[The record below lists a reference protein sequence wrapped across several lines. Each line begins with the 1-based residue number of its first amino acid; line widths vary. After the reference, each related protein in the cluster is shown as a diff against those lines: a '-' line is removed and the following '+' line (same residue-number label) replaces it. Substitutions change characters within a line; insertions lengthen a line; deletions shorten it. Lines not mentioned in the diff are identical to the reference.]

1 MEKETPLPYKI
12 KFELETE
19 EERTFLRIALQKAHA
34 CAFGAIM
41 DSRNDSE
48 LDEKTKQFN
57 IERFSREMRLYAR
70 LLARLADATDEAELW
85 RAAGGREVMAMEK
98 GAEKVEFIDTKKI
111 TSELLDVLSRHD
123 LAVADAIRM
132 LEMTK
137 NKILIRSKL
146 NPQKNA

>member
-12 KFELETE
+12 KFELKTE

-41 DSRNDSE
+41 DSGNDSE

-70 LLARLADATDEAELW
+70 LLARLADATDEAEPW
-85 RAAGGREVMAMEK
+85 RAAGAGGEEEGRVR
-98 GAEKVEFIDTKKI
+98 D
-111 TSELLDVLSRHD
+111 DND
-123 LAVADAIRM
+123 
-132 LEMTK
+132 K
-137 NKILIRSKL
+137 N
-146 NPQKNA
+146 